1 MSMGSK
7 KRYVC
12 LTIHTELIHDDKVW
26 QAISRFVDFLTKKKI
41 HATWFSLAPVHHFY
55 QQQGYSADK
64 WSERLLELNGREQ
77 LIEQHTH
84 FYGEGK
90 GPYDTSVA
98 NIKKR
103 LLEDRGWL
111 NEQGLDIQG
120 FCAGGF
126 AFNERLALVLAQNDY
141 QYDCSVS
148 PSSYPH
154 LNGVPI
160 SSAPCKLLVDSA
172 SFIEIPTMRPFSLKE
187 SFSGIVRPKHLFVTS
202 GEIELL
208 VVYLH
213 DWSLKRS
220 VDRLRII
227 ASLDMLLRQ
236 AKFVNIR
243 ELLELLNRETLP
255 SIRLKENK

>member
-26 QAISRFVDFLTKKKI
+26 QAISRFVDFLTNKKV

-55 QQQGYSADK
+55 QQQGYSVDK
-64 WSERLLELNGREQ
+64 WSERLLELNGKRQ
-77 LIEQHTH
+77 LVEQHTH
-84 FYGEGK
+84 FYGKWK
-90 GPYDTSVA
+90 GRYDTSMA

-103 LLEDRGWL
+103 LIEDRSWL

-126 AFNERLALVLAQNDY
+126 AFNERLATALARNDY
-141 QYDCSVS
+141 RYDCSVS
-148 PSSYPH
+148 PSSYPQ

-160 SSAPCKLLVDSA
+160 SPAPHKILADSA
-172 SFIEIPTMRPFSLKE
+172 SFIEIPTMRPLSLKE
-187 SFSGIVRPKHLFVTS
+187 SFSSLVRPKHLFIHS

-220 VDRLRII
+220 ADRLRII
-227 ASLDMLLRQ
+227 TSLNMLLRQ

-243 ELLELLNRETLP
+243 ELLELLNRGTLP
-255 SIRLKENK
+255 SIRLKETR

>member
-1 MSMGSK
+1 MGSK
-7 KRYVC
+7 ERYVC
-12 LTIHTELIHDDKVW
+12 LTIHTEAIHDDKLW
-26 QAISRFVDFLTKKKI
+26 QAISGFVDFLTKKKI

-55 QQQGYSADK
+55 QQQGYSVDK
-64 WSERLLELNGREQ
+64 WSERLLELNGWGQ
-77 LIEQHTH
+77 LVEQHTH
-84 FYGEGK
+84 FYGEWK

-98 NIKKR
+98 NIEKR
-103 LLEDRGWL
+103 LLEDRSWL

-126 AFNERLALVLAQNDY
+126 AFNERLATALARNNY

-148 PSSYPH
+148 PSGYPQQS
-154 LNGVPI
+154 VIPI
-160 SSAPCKLLVDSA
+160 LLTPHKVLADSA
-172 SFIEIPTMRPFSLKE
+172 SFIEIPTMQPLSLGKTI
-187 SFSGIVRPKHLFVTS
+187 SGLVRPKHLFVTS

-208 VVYLH
+208 VIYLH
-213 DWSLKRS
+213 DWNLKRS
-220 VDRLRII
+220 VDRLRTVT
-227 ASLDMLLRQ
+227 SLNMLLRQ